1 MPIDVIPRTSD
12 RTTTPGVIGEGAP
25 ALISGTVVLG
35 AGGSQVIV
43 GPLPFSVA
51 VLEAACFSL
60 VLVSVSVSDLSL
72 LESLSFFPVAV
83 AVAVAVA
90 SSVASAVLDP
100 SAVVSEGLSSVALAF
115 SAAVVDSSSF
125 AAMTPVRSIARGRT
139 CFEKRMMSA
148 NGQESLKMDETDEA
162 SEEIGDVAKTT
173 NDCREEIEVEKV
185 PTVEEDKRETVDEV
199 GKVDKTKNES
209 GRY

>member
-83 AVAVAVA
+83 AVAVA
-90 SSVASAVLDP
+90 SSVASAVLDS

-139 CFEKRMMSA
+139 CFEKRMVSA
-148 NGQESLKMDETDEA
+148 NRQESLKMDGTDEA
-162 SEEIGDVAKTT
+162 SEEIGDVAETT
-173 NDCREEIEVEKV
+173 NDCRQEIEVEQV
-185 PTVEEDKRETVDEV
+185 PTVEEDKRETVNEV
-199 GKVDKTKNES
+199 GKVDKPKNER